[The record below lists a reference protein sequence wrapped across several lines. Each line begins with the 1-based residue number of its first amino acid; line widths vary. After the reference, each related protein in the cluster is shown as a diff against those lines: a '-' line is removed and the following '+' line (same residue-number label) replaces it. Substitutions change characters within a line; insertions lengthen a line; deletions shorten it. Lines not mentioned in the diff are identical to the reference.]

1 MIAQSIEF
9 DLTVRL
15 RDENFCPFTEM
26 INKFPH
32 EDTLLKDLK
41 LQEVVEVAN
50 ENIEKEMKR
59 INDFKKNE
67 ANYQDKKDLL
77 VKLPEEV
84 FQLEQVYQMALDK
97 VIGPYADTGSLS
109 AFEYVNMC
117 LYYDSESYP
126 RHFAML

>member
-15 RDENFCPFTEM
+15 RDETFCPFTEM

-32 EDTLLKDLK
+32 EETLLKGLK
-41 LQEVVEVAN
+41 LEEVVESAN

-59 INDFKKNE
+59 ISDFKKNE

-84 FQLEQVYQMALDK
+84 F
-97 VIGPYADTGSLS
+97 
-109 AFEYVNMC
+109 
-117 LYYDSESYP
+117 
-126 RHFAML
+126 